1 MTLRNRFKHAAILV
15 ILSLLMLLSSLPAAS
30 ASGGGSGMDAV
41 LVLDVSHS
49 MADSDRNKIGNEA
62 MKMFI
67 DMLSEEGNRVG
78 IVAYT
83 DQIEREKALLEIDS
97 PEDKESLKAFIDD
110 LNRGS
115 YTDIAVGM
123 KEAVQILSDGADTGR
138 EPIIIV
144 LADGNNSLDPKS
156 GRTEA
161 ESDREM
167 EKAVSTAK
175 DRDIPIY
182 TIGLNADG
190 TLNKDAL
197 EQLAKGTGGKS
208 FVTSSADDLPRILSE
223 IFASHLELNIVPVDS
238 FTANGDY
245 QKVKVTVPNSNVL
258 EANISIMSDQPVEAK
273 LADPSGNAVAIP
285 SQNVLLAKSKS
296 YSLIKIVRPE
306 QGEWTLQVKGVAQDK
321 IDINLIFNYDLTL
334 ELEPLGQKSFAKGD
348 TINLNAFLASG
359 GQRLGDSAQY
369 RNMNAVMNVKD
380 VTNGKTEQIP
390 MKLADDYF
398 EGSYKIPDSHDYEIT
413 VRAEEQSFFRES
425 ETIAISASSR
435 SGSAVSK
442 PDVDTKESGSYIGII
457 IAAVGAI
464 ALLAAAYFVYRMMKE
479 RSRGFVGQ
487 IVIEIRDENTGDK
500 SSPQYK
506 RLSHFKGKFQLH
518 HLLQL
523 APEFKETDKIL
534 FKPADG
540 DKLKMINGSAC
551 TVEKFGRAAAAGNE
565 QELKSGD
572 RVTITLTQVDK
583 TIHMEYLV

>member
-1 MTLRNRFKHAAILV
+1 MTIRNRFKHAATLFILC
-15 ILSLLMLLSSLPAAS
+15 LLMLLSSLPAVS
-30 ASGGGSGMDAV
+30 ASGEGGGMDAV

-67 DMLSEEGNRVG
+67 DMLSEEGNRVSV
-78 IVAYT
+78 VAYT

-97 PEDKESLKAFIDD
+97 PEDKENLKAFIDG

-115 YTDIAVGM
+115 YTDIAVGV
-123 KEAVQILSDGADTGR
+123 KEAVQVLTDGGDAGR

-167 EKAVSTAK
+167 EKAIGTAQ
-175 DRDIPIY
+175 DLDIPIY
-182 TIGLNADG
+182 TIGLNSDG
-190 TLNKDAL
+190 KLNKAAL
-197 EQLAKGTGGKS
+197 EQLAEQTGGKS

-238 FTANGDY
+238 FTADGDY
-245 QKVKVTVPNSNVL
+245 QNVKVTVPNSNVL
-258 EANISIMSDQPVEAK
+258 EANISIMSEQPVEVK

-285 SQNVLLAKSKS
+285 SQDVLLAKSKS
-296 YSLIKIVRPE
+296 YSLIKIVRPA
-306 QGEWTLQVKGVAQDK
+306 QGDWTLQVKGVAQDN

-348 TINLNAFLASG
+348 TVKLQAYLASG

-369 RNMNAVMNVKD
+369 RNMSAVMNVKD
-380 VTNGKTEQIP
+380 VTNGKMEQIS
-390 MKLADDYF
+390 MKLAGDYF
-398 EGSYKIPDSHDYEIT
+398 EGSYKLPDSHDYEIT

-425 ETIAISASSR
+425 ETMAISASS
-435 SGSAVSK
+435 GGGTAASK
-442 PDVDTKESGSYIGII
+442 PDEEVKESTSYTGII

-464 ALLAAAYFVYRMMKE
+464 VLLAAAYFVYRIMKE

-523 APEFKETDKIL
+523 APEFKETEKIL

-540 DKLKMINGSAC
+540 DKLKLINGSAC
-551 TVEKFGRAAAAGNE
+551 TVEKFGRAAAAGSE
-565 QELKSGD
+565 LVLKSGD
-572 RVTITLTQVDK
+572 RIAISLTQVDK
-583 TIHMEYLV
+583 TVHIEYLV